1 VCVAQCCK
9 AIVWQ
14 AVCHAIVVLSSKSN
28 IDFTPLKDSGPTAG
42 IPARVDAS
50 DCGLAD
56 RGVLLEGMQRDARPQ
71 EDCLPD
77 AFGEVPK
84 DIL

>member
-1 VCVAQCCK
+1 MLQSVCN
-9 AIVWQ
+9 
-14 AVCHAIVVLSSKSN
+14 AIVVRSSKLI
-28 IDFTPLKDSGPTAG
+28 IDFIPLKDSGLAAG

-50 DCGLAD
+50 DCGLAE
-56 RGVLLEGMQRDARPQ
+56 RGVLQGMQRDAMPQ

>member
-28 IDFTPLKDSGPTAG
+28 IDFTPLKDS
-42 IPARVDAS
+42 DAS